1 MNISLFIMIVSGDI
15 NILVE
20 TKAMDAGVRTL
31 IKHTKGKEFFLL
43 CLVFIIFTI
52 LGSTVGLFEQSFCF
66 YPILMPVFLKSN
78 IDAMLAAYTLY
89 PATMFGSM
97 FSLSVPSSVVLAS
110 YLSGIHFT
118 DGIVFRLIA
127 LVFGIA
133 IMIGYFYYYH
143 RKVKLNPEK
152 SVVYNV
158 RNKLIEQF
166 IKKNEED
173 NDNNNNEENK
183 NLLLNDENEEEKEK
197 IEFTWTRIVSL
208 ILFFAGFIFLIIG
221 VSVFGWY
228 FEQMSAFFFGISIVL
243 MFLSREGQHKSIK
256 IFTKGMGDIVSVCLI
271 IGICRGIYLTLDEGK
286 INDTLLNSLSKLFE
300 GVAKE
305 VFALVMIFAFLI
317 LGFFIPS
324 ASGLATLSMP
334 IFSPLADIVNV
345 PRNLVVNAYMFS
357 QRLLGLISPTSLVLI
372 ACQISGIPFNSWLR
386 FSYPIC
392 LILLVYLIILILI
405 NSAL

>member
-1 MNISLFIMIVSGDI
+1 MFILTFIVQKGKFQTLTYSNGKFTIKYPNTTTTTIPATEEVLTNLTIKIPLKNFKDGLITKPVPIPNTYEKIDEDNISFFSLFINPIKGVIEVMNISLFIMIVSGDI

-173 NDNNNNEENK
+173 RDNNNEENK

-208 ILFFAGFIFLIIG
+208 ILFLQDLY
-221 VSVFGWY
+221 S
-228 FEQMSAFFFGISIVL
+228 
-243 MFLSREGQHKSIK
+243 
-256 IFTKGMGDIVSVCLI
+256 
-271 IGICRGIYLTLDEGK
+271 
-286 INDTLLNSLSKLFE
+286 
-300 GVAKE
+300 
-305 VFALVMIFAFLI
+305 
-317 LGFFIPS
+317 
-324 ASGLATLSMP
+324 
-334 IFSPLADIVNV
+334 
-345 PRNLVVNAYMFS
+345 
-357 QRLLGLISPTSLVLI
+357 
-372 ACQISGIPFNSWLR
+372 
-386 FSYPIC
+386 
-392 LILLVYLIILILI
+392 
-405 NSAL
+405 